1 VGYQVKNTFILIA
14 VSLLYLTA
22 VIIAASGQVLDEK
35 VPVIIGFRDS
45 PDAEFVESLSGEIK
59 YQYHVIPA
67 IAAKVPRHS
76 ISDLKNCPDVEFV
89 EIDSEVCIEEISLL
103 IPNEKVMWGI
113 SRIEAGTVHESFRG
127 SGVKV
132 AVIDT
137 GIDYTHPDLAVNYY
151 GGYDFVNGDADP
163 MDDFGHGTHVA
174 GTIAAAD
181 DNIGFIGVAPDA
193 SIYALKA
200 LDNNGC
206 GWASDINAAIDW
218 AIMNEMDIVS
228 MSLGGST
235 DFLSMRK
242 LCWEAYDE
250 GIVLVAA
257 SGNGYGGSVS
267 YPAAYSTVIAVSA
280 TSAIDN
286 CASFSNIGEE
296 IELSAPGVNIRST
309 ALGGGY
315 DSKSGTSMAT
325 PHVSGLAALLL
336 SADSTLDSS
345 EVRIILAAT
354 ATDLGDGGR
363 DELYGYGLVN
373 ASAAL
378 EAVFV

>member
-1 VGYQVKNTFILIA
+1 MKKKFILIA
-14 VSLLYLTA
+14 VSLFYIAA
-22 VIIAASGQVLDEK
+22 VIIAAAAAGQVLDEK
-35 VPVIIGFRDS
+35 IPVIIGFRNS

-59 YQYHVIPA
+59 YQYHSIPA
-67 IAAKVPRHS
+67 IAAKVSRHS
-76 ISDLKNCPDVEFV
+76 ISDLKNCPNVEYV
-89 EIDSEVCIEEISLL
+89 EIDSEVCIEERSLL
-103 IPNEKVMWGI
+103 IPNEKAMWGL
-113 SRIEAGTVHESFRG
+113 SRIEAGTVNESFKG

-137 GIDYTHPDLAVNYY
+137 GIDYTHPDLAANYH
-151 GGYDFVNGDADP
+151 GGYDFVNVDTDP

-181 DNIGFIGVAPDA
+181 DGTGFIGVAPDA

-200 LDNNGC
+200 LDSNGC

-218 AIMNEMDIVS
+218 AIVNEMDIVS

-235 DFLSMRK
+235 DFVSMRK
-242 LCWEAYDE
+242 LCQEANDE

-257 SGNGYGGSVS
+257 SGNGYGCSVS
-267 YPAAYSTVIAVSA
+267 YPAAYGTVIAVSA
-280 TSAIDN
+280 TSVIDN

-296 IELSAPGVNIRST
+296 VELSAPGVNIRST
-309 ALGGGY
+309 APGGGY
-315 DSKSGTSMAT
+315 DSKSGTSMAA

-336 SADSTLDSS
+336 SADNTLDTL
-345 EVRIILAAT
+345 EVRIILSST
-354 ATDLGDGGR
+354 STDLGDKGKDVYFGN
-363 DELYGYGLVN
+363 GLIN

-378 EAVFV
+378 QAIRN